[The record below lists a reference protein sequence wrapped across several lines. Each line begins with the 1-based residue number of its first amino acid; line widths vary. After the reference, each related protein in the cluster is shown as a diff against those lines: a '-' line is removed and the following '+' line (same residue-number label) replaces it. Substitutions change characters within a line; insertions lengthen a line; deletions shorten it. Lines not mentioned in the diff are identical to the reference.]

1 MTHFRF
7 AAAMLCATMLLS
19 CQAVPPVKAVSSANA
34 IPTERTIHSTDDI
47 YPAVGPYSQIV
58 QAGNLYFLSGV
69 IPLNRAGN
77 AVVGSTIE
85 QQTRQV
91 LEYIAAKLEAVG
103 LTLDNVVM
111 STVYLSDLDEFTQ
124 MNQVYGEFFA
134 SSPPARAT
142 VQVARLP
149 RDVKIEISVIASAN

>member
-7 AAAMLCATMLLS
+7 AAAMLCAIVLLS
-19 CQAVPPVKAVSSANA
+19 CQAVPPVNA
-34 IPTERTIHSTDDI
+34 APTEKTIHSTGDI

-69 IPLNRAGN
+69 IPLNQAGN

-91 LEYIAAKLEAVG
+91 LEYIVAKLEAVG

-111 STVYLSDLDEFTQ
+111 STVYLSDLDEFAQ

-134 SSPPARAT
+134 ASPPARAT

-149 RDVKIEISVIASAN
+149 RDVKIEIAVIASAN

>member
-1 MTHFRF
+1 
-7 AAAMLCATMLLS
+7 
-19 CQAVPPVKAVSSANA
+19 
-34 IPTERTIHSTDDI
+34 
-47 YPAVGPYSQIV
+47 
-58 QAGNLYFLSGV
+58 
-69 IPLNRAGN
+69 
-77 AVVGSTIE
+77 VVGSTIE

>member
-1 MTHFRF
+1 MTHFRP
-7 AAAMLCATMLLS
+7 AAAMLFATALLS
-19 CQAVPPVKAVSSANA
+19 CQVTPPPAKSGQTVK
-34 IPTERTIHSTDDI
+34 TIHSTEDI

-69 IPLNRAGN
+69 IPLNQVGN

-91 LEYIAAKLEAVG
+91 LDYIAAKLEAVG

-111 STVYLSDLDEFTQ
+111 STVYLSDLDEFAQ

-149 RDVKIEISVIASAN
+149 RDVKIEIAVIASAN